1 MKNIALD
8 CEFYQG
14 YFLKQLGVVIWND
27 NNFNQR
33 KTFEKTVLVDNMEQD
48 ISSIKK
54 TMNKHFEN
62 ADNIYLWGG
71 ANDKKALNFTN
82 IDKNKDKIID
92 LQNLDCI
99 KKSLQNKLK
108 LSNAVK
114 ILLKKEAFGCHNALV
129 DAYYTAEIAHLINYS
144 DVSIKAVKT
153 AKKKKKNKKRN
164 ESNNFTKKISEKKL
178 DKLIRSKNSLLTAEE
193 IELKNKTIKERI
205 TKNKKKKENNGKK

>member
-1 MKNIALD
+1 MKNIAID
-8 CEFYQG
+8 CEFYGQQR
-14 YFLKQLGVVIWND
+14 LRQLGVIIWED
-27 NNFNQR
+27 NNFDKR
-33 KTFEKTVLVDNMEQD
+33 ETFDKTILLDNEKSDK
-48 ISSIKK
+48 SSIKGIV
-54 TMNKHFEN
+54 NKYFN
-62 ADNIYLWGG
+62 KADKIYIWGG
-71 ANDKKALNFTN
+71 GNDIKALNFTN
-82 IDKNKDKIID
+82 INKNKDKIID
-92 LQNLDCI
+92 LQNLDYI
-99 KKSLQNKLK
+99 KNALQNKLK